1 MQSLSTDMIIF
12 SESADVPTTH
22 SIGRWN
28 LLVSCLIPTAEPF
41 ILKGVFHFLFILML
55 SLFNME
61 GEKKTHIMPL
71 LSPLSP
77 FEMLASKGGRSDKII
92 QQFRN
97 KSVGLLQRVWFKK
110 TADTHKI
117 SPRNRMMLYAPFLCV
132 CVYFDCESWS

>member
-1 MQSLSTDMIIF
+1 MKNKHKSCLFSDLFSHITNWGSCPGAVNAGVEMQALSTDMIIS

-92 QQFRN
+92 
-97 KSVGLLQRVWFKK
+97 
-110 TADTHKI
+110 
-117 SPRNRMMLYAPFLCV
+117 
-132 CVYFDCESWS
+132 

>member
-1 MQSLSTDMIIF
+1 MKNKHKSCLFSDLFSHITNWGSCPGAIGSEQMNAGVEMQALSTDMIIL

-92 QQFRN
+92 
-97 KSVGLLQRVWFKK
+97 
-110 TADTHKI
+110 
-117 SPRNRMMLYAPFLCV
+117 
-132 CVYFDCESWS
+132 